1 MLIVR
6 IATGLVGLGALALVV
21 NSWVRVGHVGHDP
34 IATMIQAFVLTAA
47 LFLLWFA
54 ALGNRSSERDKLA
67 RTLMIGVVTG
77 AIAFV
82 PGFLGPLV
90 FSSSN
95 LGPLLGIFI
104 TGPAGFVL
112 GSVGGFVW
120 TRFLAGRARKGSQG

>member
-1 MLIVR
+1 MMPIVR
-6 IATGLVGLGALALVV
+6 IATGLAGLGALTLAAI
-21 NSWVRVGHVGHDP
+21 SWVRVGHDP
-34 IATMIQAFVLTAA
+34 FATMIQAFLLTAA

-67 RTLMIGVVTG
+67 RTLMIGLVTG

-82 PGFLGPLV
+82 PGFVGPLV

-120 TRFLAGRARKGSQG
+120 TRFLAP